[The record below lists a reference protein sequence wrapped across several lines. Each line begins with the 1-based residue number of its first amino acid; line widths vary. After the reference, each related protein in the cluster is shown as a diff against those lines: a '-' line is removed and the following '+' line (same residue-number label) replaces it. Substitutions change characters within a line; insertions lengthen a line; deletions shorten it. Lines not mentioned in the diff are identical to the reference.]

1 MGQIQRKNPTSMITM
16 AGLHQT
22 VKVGPWLFIAG
33 QVPLDSDGNFYG
45 EGDPEKQINQIYTNL
60 TNACAEYGG
69 TLANMVKTT
78 TYVTNTDC
86 FAKDLE
92 ILKAISYPVIPTG
105 NTFFEPSGYVIF
117 MFFFIFSPW
126 SILESNQ

>member
-1 MGQIQRKNPTSMITM
+1 MAQIQRKNPTSMITM

-60 TNACAEYGG
+60 KNACAEYGG

-86 FAKDLE
+86 CTAVSKARQEAYGGDAPVNATVVESDL
-92 ILKAISYPVIPTG
+92 
-105 NTFFEPSGYVIF
+105 
-117 MFFFIFSPW
+117 
-126 SILESNQ
+126 SNPHLSR